1 MVKIIL
7 EKAIRS
13 ILEAQGIT
21 VPSFIVEKSPTF
33 GDYATNA
40 ALVSAKEL
48 GKNPREVAELLV
60 AELEKSDDVN
70 EAILK
75 MEIAGPGFI
84 NFFVKDEVIQKHISE
99 IVSLG
104 AGYGENKTL
113 ERQKVM
119 VEYTDPNPFKEFHIG
134 HLMSNAVGESLSR
147 IVEAQGAEVKRACYQ
162 GDVGM
167 HVAKTVFGIKNQE
180 SGIRNVADLGR
191 AYAFGAQDYDEHK
204 MEIQEIN
211 KKIYNRSDAE
221 INEIYDAGRKISLD
235 YFETIYQK
243 LGTKFDCYFFES
255 ATGVFG
261 KQIVEENTPAV
272 FEKSDGAVIFKG
284 EDHGLHTRVFINS
297 EGLPTYEAKE
307 LGLAKMK
314 YDTYPYDASIVVTGN
329 EVNDYFQVLLRA
341 MYLIFPELEKR
352 TKHISHGMLRLP
364 TGKMSSRTGDV
375 ITAESLISEVKDMA
389 LEKMKDRELEGKE
402 QIAEQIAV
410 GAIKYSILKQSPGK
424 DIIFD
429 FEKSLS
435 FEGDSGVY
443 LQYAYV
449 RTQAIL
455 RKSEFTQGSPQENLL
470 RTTLGETGGLSE
482 LEKLLFEGLPNVVKL
497 AHHDLAP
504 NYIATY
510 LINVCRAFNAYY
522 EQNPILGNEHTPYRL
537 ALVEAV
543 GIVLRNGL
551 YLLGIAA
558 PERM

>member
-1 MVKIIL
+1 MTKDIL
-7 EKAIRS
+7 EKEIS
-13 ILEAQGIT
+13 TILQAHG
-21 VPSFIVEKSPTF
+21 VGLPNFIVEKSATF

-40 ALVSAKEL
+40 ALSSAKEL
-48 GKNPREVAELLV
+48 GKNPREMAELLV
-60 AELEKSDDVN
+60 AELEKSVEVMDVVSK
-70 EAILK
+70 I
-75 MEIAGPGFI
+75 EIAGPGFI
-84 NFFVKDEVIQKHISE
+84 NFFVKDEIIRAHI
-99 IVSLG
+99 G
-104 AGYGENKTL
+104 AILFKGEEYGANETL
-113 ERQKVM
+113 KGQKVI

-147 IVEAQGAEVKRACYQ
+147 IVAAQGAEVKRACYQ
-162 GDVGM
+162 GDKGM
-167 HVAKTVFGIKNQE
+167 HVAMAVWGGKKYE
-180 SGIRNVADLGR
+180 SGIMNHVIDLAQ
-191 AYAFGAQDYDEHK
+191 AYAFGATAYKKEEEAK
-204 MEIQEIN
+204 KEIQEIN
-211 KKIYNRSDAE
+211 KKIYDRSDE
-221 INEIYDAGRKISLD
+221 KINEIYDLGRKISLD
-235 YFETIYQK
+235 YFETIYEK
-243 LGTKFDCYFFES
+243 LGTKFDYYFFES
-255 ATGVFG
+255 VTGEVG
-261 KQIVEENTPAV
+261 KKTVEENIPAV
-272 FEKSDGAVIFKG
+272 FEKSDGAVIFRG

-307 LGLAKMK
+307 LGLAKVK
-314 YDTYPYDASIVVTGN
+314 YDTYPYDTSIVVTGN

-341 MYLIFPELEKR
+341 MYLIFPDLEKR

-375 ITAESLISEVKDMA
+375 ITAESLISTLEEMVM
-389 LEKMKDRELEGKE
+389 EKMKDRELEEKE
-402 QIAEQIAV
+402 KIAEAVAV

-449 RTQAIL
+449 RTQALL
-455 RKSEFTQGSPQENLL
+455 RKADIKRNAGEGSETP
-470 RTTLGETGGLSE
+470 SE

-543 GIVLRNGL
+543 GIVLKNGL
-551 YLLGIAA
+551 NLLGISA

>member
-1 MVKIIL
+1 MIKDIL
-7 EKAIRS
+7 EQEINT
-13 ILEAQGIT
+13 ILQAHGVGT
-21 VPSFIVEKSPTF
+21 PNFVVEKSATF

-40 ALVSAKEL
+40 ALSSAKEL
-48 GKNPREVAELLV
+48 KKNPREMAELLA
-60 AELEKSDDVN
+60 AELQKSADVN
-70 EAILK
+70 DVISK
-75 MEIAGPGFI
+75 IEIAGPGFI
-84 NFFVKDEVIQKHISE
+84 NFFVKDEVVRAHIGEILSCGSE
-99 IVSLG
+99 
-104 AGYGENKTL
+104 YGNNETL
-113 ERQKVM
+113 KEQKVI

-134 HLMSNAVGESLSR
+134 HLMSNAIGESLSR
-147 IVEAQGAEVKRACYQ
+147 IIAAQGAEVKRACYQ

-167 HVAKTVFGIKNQE
+167 HVAKALYGIRNQE
-180 SGIRNVADLGR
+180 SGIRNVVDLGK
-191 AYAFGAQDYDEHK
+191 AYAFGAQNYDENK
-204 MEIQEIN
+204 AEIQEIN
-211 KKIYNRSDAE
+211 KKIYDGSDEE
-221 INEIYDAGRKISLD
+221 INKIYDAGRKISLN
-235 YFETIYQK
+235 YFETIYKK
-243 LGTKFDCYFFES
+243 LGTKFDYHFFES
-255 ATGVFG
+255 KTGVLG
-261 KQIVEENTPAV
+261 KQIVEENIEKGV
-272 FEKSDGAVIFKG
+272 FEKSDGAVIFRG
-284 EDHGLHTRVFINS
+284 EDHGLHTRVFLNS

-307 LGLAKMK
+307 LGLAKVK
-314 YDTYPYDASIVVTGN
+314 YDTYPYDTSIVVTGN

-375 ITAESLISEVKDMA
+375 ITAEELISQVKEMT
-389 LEKMKDRELEGKE
+389 LEKMKDRELEEKE
-402 QIAEQIAV
+402 AIAEAIAV

-449 RTQAIL
+449 RTQALL
-455 RKSEFTQGSPQENLL
+455 RKAGMKPNAGEGSETP
-470 RTTLGETGGLSE
+470 SE

-497 AHHDLAP
+497 AHNDLAP

-510 LINVCRAFNAYY
+510 LISVCRAFNAYY

-543 GIVLRNGL
+543 GIVLKNGL
-551 YLLGIAA
+551 NLLGISA